1 MLRELTYD
9 TAVITINYAVHS
21 GDGPPVVLFH
31 GFMGR
36 WQDFLP
42 ILPALTE
49 HRSVFAPD
57 MRGHGGSSRAPD
69 GVYRHEDIVDDS
81 LAFLR
86 DIVGESAILVGHSA
100 GVPAA
105 VEACVRR
112 PDLVRGVVVGD
123 FPIDVPFL
131 ADVVRSEQSV
141 AHHRAVREL
150 AGRQVEEIL
159 PVLPRLYPEAGP
171 REHPAMAESLHLLD
185 PHAVDLHA
193 EGRIGDLYGD
203 LDGDALLGEV
213 PCPVLLLQGDPRC
226 GGLMPDE
233 WARHALS
240 LLEDA
245 RHTLLE
251 GIGHELGLT
260 TGRIEPLLAAL
271 LPFLQSS

>member
-1 MLRELTYD
+1 M
-9 TAVITINYAVHS
+9 ITINYAVHP

-36 WQDFLP
+36 WQDFIP
-42 ILPALTE
+42 ILPTLTE
-49 HRSVFAPD
+49 HWSVFAPD
-57 MRGHGGSSRAPD
+57 MRGHGGSGRPPD

-86 DIVGESAILVGHSA
+86 DIVGEPAILLGHSA

-112 PDLVRGVVVGD
+112 PDLVRGVVIGD

-131 ADVVRSEQSV
+131 VDVVRSEQSV
-141 AHHRAVREL
+141 AYHRAVREL
-150 AGRQVEEIL
+150 AGRQVDEIL
-159 PVLPRLYPEAGP
+159 PLLLRLHPDVGTPEHRAI
-171 REHPAMAESLHLLD
+171 AESLHLLD

-203 LDGDALLGEV
+203 LDGDALLRQV
-213 PCPVLLLQGDPRC
+213 ACPVLLLQGDPRC
-226 GGLMPDE
+226 GGLMSDE
-233 WARHALS
+233 WSRHALS
-240 LLEDA
+240 LLEDG
-245 RHTLLE
+245 RHVLLQ
-251 GIGHELGLT
+251 GSGHELGLT

-271 LPFLQSS
+271 VPFLRSC